1 MRIERFQMERTQSLY
16 ENEVRFNLSE
26 SGVQPLSIEELLGGG
41 AVAGLLAQ
49 PLKYP
54 ESNGSRL
61 LRERI
66 ALLYPGAT
74 ADNVLVT
81 NGTSEANYTVLWKLL
96 EPGDRAAVMIPSY
109 LQTNGLARA
118 YGGRADPY
126 RLVPRRRAATKGAAG
141 AAGAAG
147 TAGAAT
153 HGAAGTA
160 GARWELDLDGLRRAV
175 GRRTRVVVVTNPNNP
190 TGAVLTRGEME
201 AIVDAARS
209 AGAWIVAD
217 EVYRG
222 AELEGDAES
231 PTFWGAYPR
240 VLVTSGLSKA
250 YGLPGLRIGWIAG
263 PAREIA
269 ALWGYQDYTTLTPS
283 MLSDRLARE
292 ALEPGRRAR
301 LIERTRSIVRRQL
314 PIVLG
319 WVAERGDILDA
330 VPPMAGAIAL
340 LRYRLRIGSVA
351 LFERLRRE
359 ESVLITPG
367 AHFGLGRWFRVGY
380 GYEPQV
386 LREGLERLGGW
397 LDAFARIGP
406 ATRSRPRARRA

>member
-1 MRIERFQMERTQSLY
+1 MRIERFHMERTQSLY

-26 SGVQPLSIEELLGGG
+26 SGVQPLSISELLGGG

-118 YGGRADPY
+118 YGGRADAY
-126 RLVPRRRAATKGAAG
+126 RLVPRSARGG
-141 AAGAAG
+141 EQP
-147 TAGAAT
+147 
-153 HGAAGTA
+153 
-160 GARWELDLDGLRRAV
+160 RWELDLDTVRRAV

-314 PIVLG
+314 PIVLD
-319 WVAERGDILDA
+319 WVAERGDVLDT

-340 LRYRLRIGSVA
+340 LRYRLKISSVA

-367 AHFGLGRWFRVGY
+367 AHFGIGRWFRVGY
-380 GYEPQV
+380 GYEPRV

-397 LDAFARIGP
+397 LDAFARSGP

>member
-1 MRIERFQMERTQSLY
+1 MRIERFHMERTQSLY

-26 SGVQPLSIEELLGGG
+26 SGVQPLSIEELVGGG
-41 AVAGLLAQ
+41 GVAGILAQ

-81 NGTSEANYTVLWKLL
+81 NGTSEANYTALWKLL

-118 YGGRADPY
+118 YGGRADAY
-126 RLVPRRRAATKGAAG
+126 RLVPRARRRGED
-141 AAGAAG
+141 
-147 TAGAAT
+147 
-153 HGAAGTA
+153 
-160 GARWELDLDGLRRAV
+160 ARWELDVDSLRRAV
-175 GRRTRVVVVTNPNNP
+175 GKRTRVVVVTNPNNP
-190 TGAVLTRGEME
+190 TGAVLTPAEMD
-201 AIVDAARS
+201 AILEAARS

-222 AELEGDAES
+222 AELDGDAES
-231 PTFWGAYPR
+231 PTFWGSYPR

-292 ALEPGRRAR
+292 ALEPARRAT
-301 LIERTRSIVRRQL
+301 LIARTRAIVRRQL
-314 PIVLG
+314 PIVRDWAAARSDSL
-319 WVAERGDILDA
+319 AAI
-330 VPPMAGAIAL
+330 PPSAGAIVL
-340 LRYRLRIGSVA
+340 VRYRLPIASVA

-367 AHFGLGRWFRVGY
+367 AHFGIGRFFRVGY
-380 GYEPQV
+380 GYDPV
-386 LREGLERLGGW
+386 TLREGLAHLGGW
-397 LDAFARIGP
+397 LDRLAVPRRRA
-406 ATRSRPRARRA
+406 RPRVATGGV